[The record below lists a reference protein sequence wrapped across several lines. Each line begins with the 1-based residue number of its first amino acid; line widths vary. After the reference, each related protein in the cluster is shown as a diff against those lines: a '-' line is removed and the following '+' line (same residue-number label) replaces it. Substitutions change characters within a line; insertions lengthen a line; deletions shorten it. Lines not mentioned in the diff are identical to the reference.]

1 MNVDISRAFVKDTTK
16 LPKKLKLI
24 ILEVIKEIQLAKAPG
39 DIRDC
44 SRLKGSEDIYRIRR
58 GVYRVTFQYNGT
70 TATLKRVLPRGQ
82 IYKKQ
87 NLK

>member
-1 MNVDISRAFVKDTTK
+1 MNVDISRAFVKDTAS
-16 LPKKLKLI
+16 LPKKMKLVI
-24 ILEVIKEIQLAKAPG
+24 QEVIKEIQIAKFPV

-44 SRLKGSEDIYRIRR
+44 SKLKGAEDMYRIRR
-58 GVYRVTFQYNGT
+58 GVYRVTFQYDST
-70 TATLKRVLPRGQ
+70 TVTLKRVLPRGQ

>member
-1 MNVDISRAFVKDTTK
+1 MNVDISRAFVKDTVPLHKKFK
-16 LPKKLKLI
+16 LVI
-24 ILEVIKEIQLAKAPG
+24 QEVINEIQIAKVPG

-44 SRLKGSEDIYRIRR
+44 SKLKGADDLYRIPR
-58 GVYRVTFQYNGT
+58 GVYRVTFQYNNT

-82 IYKKQ
+82 IYKKH